1 VSLTEGVNLIKE
13 KKFVEAFNYFNNFL
27 LSEVAQYD
35 NSEALF
41 YKAVCLT
48 ELRIFD
54 EAIKIFKDLKLKNPK
69 VTYLHGSL
77 IDHML
82 KCCDWSFY
90 ESDFEKLLENLK
102 KDHKI
107 ISTFSSLML
116 FNSEA
121 LQLQIAKLWSREKY
135 KLLNPEKIKP
145 YEIKQRRIKVG
156 YFSSYFKLHPVA
168 ILMAEMFELHD
179 KNQFEI
185 FIFSYGEQKNDS
197 MTKRIKKSGVHFTDV
212 SEKTDLEIAL
222 LARLCGID
230 IAIDLNGLG
239 TDNRNLIF
247 SHRAAPVQINYMY
260 AGTLGTEYI
269 DYLIADEVVIPEKSK
284 EFYSEKIL
292 YLPNCYMVRDS
303 SITIANLNLN
313 RTDFN
318 LPKNAFVFCCF
329 NQTRKINPETF
340 DSWMTILKAVDNSV
354 LWLLSEDEVTNN
366 NLKLQAKKRNVD
378 EQRIVFTKKREY
390 SNYLFLYRLAD
401 LFLDTLPYNA
411 HTTVGD
417 ALWAE
422 LPVLTCCGTTYA
434 GRVAASHLKAIHL
447 PELITYSR
455 DEFQNLAVELA
466 TNPEKLKAIKE
477 KLIENKKTAPLFDTK
492 LFVKNFEDKLKQLI

>member
-1 VSLTEGVNLIKE
+1 MSLTEGVNLIKE

-77 IDHML
+77 IDHMM

-135 KLLNPEKIKP
+135 KLLNPEKINH

-156 YFSSYFKLHPVA
+156 YFSSYFKWHPVA

-179 KNQFEI
+179 KSQFEI

-230 IAIDLNGLG
+230 IAIDPGISIVAFGANAGG
-239 TDNRNLIF
+239 
-247 SHRAAPVQINYMY
+247 PV
-260 AGTLGTEYI
+260 ASDG
-269 DYLIADEVVIPEKSK
+269 ASDEVASGVG
-284 EFYSEKIL
+284 
-292 YLPNCYMVRDS
+292 
-303 SITIANLNLN
+303 IA
-313 RTDFN
+313 R
-318 LPKNAFVFCCF
+318 
-329 NQTRKINPETF
+329 
-340 DSWMTILKAVDNSV
+340 
-354 LWLLSEDEVTNN
+354 
-366 NLKLQAKKRNVD
+366 
-378 EQRIVFTKKREY
+378 
-390 SNYLFLYRLAD
+390 
-401 LFLDTLPYNA
+401 
-411 HTTVGD
+411 
-417 ALWAE
+417 
-422 LPVLTCCGTTYA
+422 
-434 GRVAASHLKAIHL
+434 
-447 PELITYSR
+447 
-455 DEFQNLAVELA
+455 
-466 TNPEKLKAIKE
+466 
-477 KLIENKKTAPLFDTK
+477 
-492 LFVKNFEDKLKQLI
+492 